1 LGDQRIAEA
10 SNYKYL
16 GIILR
21 GDLNWADQVNYT
33 VPKAWKALHFVM
45 SVLINGN
52 SNTKSSVYMSLARP
66 FLEYGAYCWE
76 PYMKGQINALDRVQN
91 KKGKSANHTN
101 DSGWETLAQRRKID
115 RICSFFKAYTRGR
128 TWKTIGD
135 RLKGPCYLSRDDH
148 DGARKQRSDI
158 GKYCFVN
165 RTINCG
171 TNCLQRC

>member
-1 LGDQRIAEA
+1 MEDQKILKTSSCR
-10 SNYKYL
+10 YL

-76 PYMKGQINALDRVQN
+76 PYMKGQINALDRVQ
-91 KKGKSANHTN
+91 KKADKFANHTN
-101 DSGWETLAQRRKID
+101 DSGWKTLTQRRKIV
-115 RICSFFKAYTRGR
+115 RICSLFKAYSREW
-128 TWKTIGD
+128 TWKSIPD
-135 RLKGPCYLSRDDH
+135 RLKEPWYLSRDDH
-148 DGARKQRSDI
+148 DDKIRARKQR
-158 GKYCFVN
+158 
-165 RTINCG
+165 T
-171 TNCLQRC
+171 